1 MNFSAK
7 AEYGVRLMIE
17 LGRRQ
22 SEQAVSLK
30 AISEAEN
37 LPLPYLEHVV
47 ADLKAAGLVESS
59 RGAHGGYRLARPT
72 SAIGPK
78 LRRQA
83 RRSHS
88 AQPMR

>member
-30 AISEAEN
+30 AISEAED
-37 LPLPYLEHVV
+37 LPLAYLEHVV
-47 ADLKAAGLVESS
+47 AA
-59 RGAHGGYRLARPT
+59 
-72 SAIGPK
+72 
-78 LRRQA
+78 
-83 RRSHS
+83 
-88 AQPMR
+88 